1 MSLPNLTIE
10 GATPAAAWIPTLD
23 DDGDGTT
30 TLTDLTGNG
39 YDGTLTSMDAGTDWV
54 DEGGGLRYLDFDGIN
69 DHVTDFGYTFAED
82 GNFSASVWIY
92 PTTIAGANKNI
103 YGVQSSADTG
113 GRFLRINSGKLDF
126 RVVSTVDIYAATDT
140 TNVDVDAWTHVV
152 IVLDFDSSEIRLYRN
167 TSEVASAS
175 ISGTVGA
182 RGNTTIGKRPDA
194 ASNYF
199 TGRIDDVR
207 QFESVLTTGQIAALY
222 ARGAGRGITGGSPA
236 PLSVFESQAF
246 NSRVF

>member
-69 DHVTDFGYTFAED
+69 DHVTDFGYAFAED
-82 GNFSASVWIY
+82 GNMSASMWIY
-92 PTTIAGANKNI
+92 PTVITGGNKNI
-103 YGVQSSADTG
+103 YGVQVSAETG
-113 GRFLRINSGKLDF
+113 GRFVRIKDSKLDF
-126 RVVSTVDIYAATDT
+126 TVVSTAGIYSATDT
-140 TNVDVDAWTHVV
+140 TNITANAWTHVV
-152 IVLDFDSSEIRLYRN
+152 IVLDYDGSEIRLYRN
-167 TSEVASAS
+167 GSEVASAS

-182 RGNTTIGKRPDA
+182 RGNTTIGKRPDT
-194 ASNYF
+194 ASNYY

-207 QFESVLTTGQIAALY
+207 QFELILTTGQISALD
-222 ARGAGRGITGGSPA
+222 ASGEGRGRRNPIASMLHHHSAAGY
-236 PLSVFESQAF
+236 
-246 NSRVF
+246 